1 MSSGDAARLVTILAG
16 DAARRRDLAE
26 RLEAGGYR
34 VAACAEVGMLRGEGV
49 AAADMFVLDLEAP
62 GSDGLELV
70 RELRIASRAP
80 IILVTGRGSVA
91 ERVAGLG
98 LGADDYVA
106 RPFDAREL
114 VARID
119 AVMRR
124 HELVANGA
132 RRSVLQRWAFAG
144 WQLDA
149 LTRRLTAPDGA
160 PVDLTA
166 SEYRLLEILVSSPG
180 QLQRREDLL
189 KAIYQR
195 DWTRQDRSI
204 DNLVVRLRRKLRD
217 DSRQARLIRTARG
230 GGYVLT
236 APVRVVRDGVEA
248 AQRG

>member
-1 MSSGDAARLVTILAG
+1 MTSDDIARRVTIVDGDEPRRRELAARL
-16 DAARRRDLAE
+16 E
-26 RLEAGGYR
+26 ESGYR
-34 VAACAEVGMLRGEGV
+34 VAVCADAGLLRGDG
-49 AAADMFVLDLEAP
+49 APPADMVVLDLDAP
-62 GSDGLELV
+62 GGDGLALV
-70 RELRIASRAP
+70 RELRACGGAP
-80 IILVTGRGSVA
+80 LILVTGRGSVA

-98 LGADDYVA
+98 LGADDYIA
-106 RPFDAREL
+106 RPFDPREL

-119 AVMRR
+119 AVLRR
-124 HELVANGA
+124 RELVVSGA
-132 RRSVLQRWAFAG
+132 RRPVLQRWAFAG

-149 LTRRLTAPDGA
+149 FTRRLAAPDGA

-217 DSRQARLIRTARG
+217 DSRSAQLIRTARG
-230 GGYVLT
+230 GGYLLT
-236 APVRVVRDGVEA
+236 APVRVIRDGVEA
-248 AQRG
+248 AQRS